1 MSSKFDML
9 PLSEAAEGFKSQG
22 FWKDRLLIDYFDDA
36 VASHPQATAHVD
48 ASGTYTY
55 QDLARMVR
63 DTAAGLADLGVDA
76 GDVISIQLPNGH
88 HWIVAH
94 LAAQRIGAIT
104 NPLVPIFRDREIGYM
119 AAKAGS
125 KVIFV
130 PGVFR
135 KFDHAAM
142 IERLRGDLP
151 DLEHCIVVGSDDKRD
166 GFIGFEE
173 LLERGAAHPLAAEQI
188 SARRPHADDLALIM
202 FTSGTTGSPKGG
214 MHSHNTVLAGSLPWE
229 GRLGMDSSSVIHM
242 ASTFAHLTGYLYG
255 VALPIMLGGTLVA
268 QQVWNASEFLEL
280 VEKHGIEHTSGA
292 TPFLQDLLQAE
303 GLEDRDMS
311 SLARFC
317 CMGAPIPRAV
327 LLEAK
332 EKLPSLNVFG
342 GWGQTECCLV
352 TMGSPQDP
360 QEKILS
366 SDGKALPGMEVRVVD
381 LLGEPTPANEE
392 GKIQVRGAFL
402 FRGYLGALDKTLEE
416 FDGDWFDTGDLGNL
430 DEDGYLRLSGRTK
443 DIIIRGGENV
453 PVAYVENILYEHPL
467 INAAALVAVPHPR
480 LQEVGGVVVQLKEP
494 GEFTLEDM
502 RAFLASKGLAKPYW
516 PEVLKVVED
525 FPRTPSGKIQKFKI
539 RKDLA
544 EEFGAELAAMHAA
557 GLAAAKEESK

>member
-1 MSSKFDML
+1 MSSTFDML
-9 PLSEAAEGFKSQG
+9 QLSEASEGFKSQG

-36 VASHPQATAHVD
+36 VASHPQETAHVD

-55 QDLARMVR
+55 QDLARMVE
-63 DTAAGLADLGVDA
+63 DAAGGLADLGVNA
-76 GDVISIQLPNGH
+76 GDVVSIQLPNGH
-88 HWIVAH
+88 HWVVAH
-94 LAAQRIGAIT
+94 LAAQRVGAVT
-104 NPLVPIFRDREIGYM
+104 NPLVPIFRDREIGFM
-119 AAKAGS
+119 AAKART

-130 PGVFR
+130 PAVFR

-142 IERLRGDLP
+142 VERLRGDLP
-151 DLEHCIVVGSDDKRD
+151 ELEHCVVVGPTEARA
-166 GFIGFEE
+166 GVIGFDD
-173 LLERGAAHPLAAEQI
+173 LLARGAEHPLDAAEL
-188 SARRPHADDLALIM
+188 AKRRPDADDLALIM

-214 MHSHNTVLAGSLPWE
+214 MHSHNTVLAGSLPWS
-229 GRLGMDSSSVIHM
+229 GKLGMDSSSVIHM

-255 VALPIMLGGTLVA
+255 VALPIMLGGTVVA
-268 QQVWNASEFLEL
+268 QQVWNAAEFLAL
-280 VEKHGIEHTSGA
+280 VEKHGIQHTSGA

-303 GLEDRDMS
+303 GLENHDMS

-332 EKLPSLNVFG
+332 EKLPTLDVFG

-366 SDGKALPGMEVRVVD
+366 SDGKALPGMEVRVMD
-381 LLGEPTPANEE
+381 LLGEPAATNEE

-402 FRGYLGALDKTLEE
+402 FRGYLGQLEKTLEE
-416 FDGDWFDTGDLGNL
+416 FDGDWFDTGDLGSL

-453 PVAYVENILYEHPL
+453 PVAYVENILYEHPR
-467 INAAALVAVPHPR
+467 INAVALVAIPHPR
-480 LQEVGGVVVQLKEP
+480 LQEVGGVVVQLNGP
-494 GEFTLEDM
+494 GEFTLAEM
-502 RAFLASKGLAKPYW
+502 RAFLESKGLAKPYW
-516 PEVLKVVED
+516 PEVVKVVED

-539 RKDLA
+539 RQELT
-544 EEFGAELAAMHAA
+544 EEFGAELAALHAA
-557 GLAAAKEESK
+557 GNAAKEESK